1 MKDFSL
7 IVPFLDESGRL
18 KSYPTKQKK
27 KLAALEYLA
36 TKLEPDKIYTEK
48 EINRLIN
55 SWCLFRD
62 PATLRRE
69 MYNNHLLNRTQDCSS
84 YWAEKTE

>member
-7 IVPFLDESGRL
+7 IAPFLDENGKL
-18 KSYPTKQKK
+18 KSYPTKHKK
-27 KLAALEYLA
+27 KLVALEYLA
-36 TKLEPDKIYTEK
+36 TKLEAGRIYTEK
-48 EINRLIN
+48 EINQIIN
-55 SWCLFRD
+55 SWCIFQD

-69 MYNNHLLNRTQDCSS
+69 MYNNHLLNRTKDCSQ

>member
-7 IVPFLDESGRL
+7 IAPFLDENGKL

-27 KLAALEYLA
+27 KLVALEYLA
-36 TKLEPDKIYTEK
+36 TKLEADRIYTEK
-48 EINRLIN
+48 EINQIIN
-55 SWCLFRD
+55 SWCIFQD

-69 MYNNHLLNRTQDCSS
+69 MYNNHLLDRTKDCSQ

>member
-7 IVPFLDESGRL
+7 IAPFLDENGKL

-27 KLAALEYLA
+27 KLVALEYLA
-36 TKLEPDKIYTEK
+36 TKLEADRIYTEK
-48 EINRLIN
+48 EINRIIN
-55 SWCLFRD
+55 SWCIFQD

-69 MYNNHLLNRTQDCSS
+69 MYNNHLLYRTKDCSQ

>member
-7 IVPFLDESGRL
+7 IAPFLDENGKL

-27 KLAALEYLA
+27 KLVALEYLA
-36 TKLEPDKIYTEK
+36 TKLEAGRIYTEK
-48 EINRLIN
+48 EINRIIN
-55 SWCLFRD
+55 SWCIFQD

-69 MYNNHLLNRTQDCSS
+69 MYNNHLLNRTKDCSQ